1 MFTSFFA
8 YQSYQFNLKQ
18 SSVIESNQI
27 IKIKN
32 QKNV

>member
-18 SSVIESNQI
+18 SNVKGSN
-27 IKIKN
+27 KFKKLKN